1 MKTENNG
8 SKNPMNSYFMFRKY
22 VHTSDA
28 FYEKILMYNSTLK
41 RQLKLESSKLRT
53 TYISTVKGIGG
64 WGQKRPKMC

>member
-41 RQLKLESSKLRT
+41 R
-53 TYISTVKGIGG
+53 
-64 WGQKRPKMC
+64 